1 MFARVSTYE
10 TSPETPSEAP
20 SEDIITRALE
30 MSGCRGIYY
39 LNGKGTGKDL
49 SITLW
54 ETEEDMAASRE
65 TANRIRAEASAA
77 QKTQILA
84 VEEFEVSVS
93 SLKD

>member
-10 TSPETPSEAP
+10 TGPETPSDAP
-20 SEDIITRALE
+20 SEDIINRALE

-39 LNGKGTGKDL
+39 LHGKGAGKDL

-54 ETEEDMAASRE
+54 ETEEAMAASRE
-65 TANRIRAEASAA
+65 TANRIRTEASAA
-77 QKTQILA
+77 QNTQILA

-93 SLKD
+93 TLKD